1 MEKHSLVEDTFYIVA
16 TETTTDE
23 VSRVLKDGDTFAVF
37 DRHGDI
43 QAVGR
48 GQEGL
53 YHEGTRFLSH
63 SVLKLSN
70 ARPFLLNSSVTEDN
84 LMFVVNMT
92 NPDVYH
98 EGAIVL
104 PRGTIHITRTKLLRG
119 ATCYETLRLINYG
132 LSPVEV
138 GFSVEFAADFADIFE
153 VRGMTRHR
161 RGILYDPAVGADR
174 LSLSYEGLDGR
185 VRQMTIDCSPAPD
198 RLTRLEAIFRDHLG
212 PKAEKEFC
220 LTYACEAGGSSPAV
234 KSYHQA
240 RSEAESA
247 LQSAQAQ
254 DCKIVTSHAQFN
266 EWLIRSSSD
275 LHMMFS
281 PTPFGLY
288 PYAGVPWFSTA
299 FGRDGI
305 ITSLEFL
312 WVNAAIAKGVLGYLA
327 SVQARESDPERDAE
341 PGKIL
346 HETRKGEM
354 AALREIP
361 FDLYYGSVDAT
372 PLFVMLAA
380 AYLERTG
387 DLGFIKTIWPN
398 IELAIRW
405 MDHYGDADRDGFIE
419 YARHSSSGLIH
430 QGWKD
435 SWDSVSH
442 QDGTLAHAPITLCE
456 VQAYAHAAKVG
467 GAAIA
472 AALGEAQRSRE
483 LLAQA
488 AVLQDKFQRVFW
500 CDELSTY
507 AMALDGDKRQCRIGS
522 SNAGHCLYAGIA
534 DAEQA
539 RRIAAVL
546 MSEHSFSGWGVRT
559 LSAAEARYNPM
570 SYHNGSVWPHD
581 NALVAAGLARYGFK
595 EHACRILSGLFEASL
610 FVEYRLPELFCG
622 FRRRDGEGSVPY
634 PVACSPQS
642 WAAAAVFLLL
652 QAVLGMKIEA
662 AASRVLFARPVMPEF
677 LDYISIKNLQVNGGS
692 VDLFIER
699 RARFAT
705 VEIERQVGQ
714 VEVFTAT

>member
-1 MEKHSLVEDTFYIVA
+1 
-16 TETTTDE
+16 
-23 VSRVLKDGDTFAVF
+23 
-37 DRHGDI
+37 
-43 QAVGR
+43 
-48 GQEGL
+48 
-53 YHEGTRFLSH
+53 
-63 SVLKLSN
+63 
-70 ARPFLLNSSVTEDN
+70 
-84 LMFVVNMT
+84 
-92 NPDVYH
+92 
-98 EGAIVL
+98 
-104 PRGTIHITRTKLLRG
+104 
-119 ATCYETLRLINYG
+119 
-132 LSPVEV
+132 
-138 GFSVEFAADFADIFE
+138 
-153 VRGMTRHR
+153 
-161 RGILYDPAVGADR
+161 
-174 LSLSYEGLDGR
+174 
-185 VRQMTIDCSPAPD
+185 
-198 RLTRLEAIFRDHLG
+198 
-212 PKAEKEFC
+212 
-220 LTYACEAGGSSPAV
+220 
-234 KSYHQA
+234 
-240 RSEAESA
+240 
-247 LQSAQAQ
+247 
-254 DCKIVTSHAQFN
+254 
-266 EWLIRSSSD
+266 
-275 LHMMFS
+275 
-281 PTPFGLY
+281 
-288 PYAGVPWFSTA
+288 
-299 FGRDGI
+299 
-305 ITSLEFL
+305 
-312 WVNAAIAKGVLGYLA
+312 
-327 SVQARESDPERDAE
+327 
-341 PGKIL
+341 
-346 HETRKGEM
+346 
-354 AALREIP
+354 
-361 FDLYYGSVDAT
+361 
-372 PLFVMLAA
+372 
-380 AYLERTG
+380 
-387 DLGFIKTIWPN
+387 
-398 IELAIRW
+398 